1 MDNERIKELQFLMR
15 TGSAI
20 PVTDSR
26 KAEVFQTIY
35 YSDFYT
41 IQELIS
47 QGYLE
52 YIGHQKTLLC
62 LRPLSA
68 FSVYISGEIREL
80 KASEIVTMSLTT
92 PGRNEF
98 EQWLATTKE

>member
-1 MDNERIKELQFLMR
+1 MEIERIKELQFLMR
-15 TGSAI
+15 TGSPI

-26 KAEVFQTIY
+26 KAEVFQTSY

-47 QGYLE
+47 QGFLE
-52 YIGHQKTLLC
+52 YIGHQKAMLC
-62 LRPLSA
+62 LRPLSS
-68 FSVYISGEIREL
+68 FTVYISGDLRDL
-80 KASEIVTMSLTT
+80 KASEIVIMSLTT

-98 EQWLATTKE
+98 EQWLAETKE